1 VSEVIIAI
9 ATDGNSVAGH
19 FGRCP
24 SYTLVTVE
32 NGKEVDRKTIDNPG
46 HQPGFLPQ
54 YLHELGARCIVAGGM
69 GLRAQMLFD
78 EHGIETVVGVAG
90 LIDEVVH
97 SYLKGRLAGG
107 ESTCDHGPDHACE
120 H

>member
-1 VSEVIIAI
+1 MIIAI

-32 NGKEVDRKTIDNPG
+32 NGKELDRKTIDNPG

-54 YLHELGARCIVAGGM
+54 FLHEKGAGCVVAGGM
-69 GLRAQMLFD
+69 GPRAQMLFD
-78 EHGIETVVGVAG
+78 ERGMKTVVGVSG
-90 LIDEVVH
+90 SIDEVIH
-97 SYLKGRLAGG
+97 TYLKGSLKSG
-107 ESTCDHGPDHACE
+107 ESTCEHG
-120 H
+120 